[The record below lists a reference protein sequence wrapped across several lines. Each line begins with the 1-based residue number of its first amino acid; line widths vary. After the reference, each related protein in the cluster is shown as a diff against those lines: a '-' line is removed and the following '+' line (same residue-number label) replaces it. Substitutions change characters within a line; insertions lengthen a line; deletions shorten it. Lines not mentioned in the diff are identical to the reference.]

1 MASYSEPAAEFVDD
15 TDVALAMNWW
25 LPVVFGVLLILY
37 SFVVL
42 SFTIE
47 TVWAIAIGLGIGLIL
62 AGIAELMSTAL
73 MTSGRFWGYAL
84 GGLDVVLGILALAW
98 PQATFFVLVRLVA
111 WILLIHG
118 VVDFVRSLEQRHARL
133 REWWLTLLAGLASI
147 AVAFWAIRYVGRS
160 TVILVL
166 WVGIAL
172 LMRGI
177 DFIMTG
183 FNLRGGGRLELAT
196 G

>member
-1 MASYSEPAAEFVDD
+1 MANYSEPTAEFVDD
-15 TDVALAMNWW
+15 TEVALAMNWW

-47 TVWAIAIGLGIGLIL
+47 TVWAIAIGMGIGLIL

-73 MTSGRFWGYAL
+73 LSSGRFWGYVL

-98 PQATFFVLVRLVA
+98 PQATFVVLVRLVA

-118 VVDFVRSLEQRHARL
+118 VVDFVRSMEQRHL
-133 REWWLTLLAGLASI
+133 GFKEWWLTMLAGLASI

-183 FNLRGGGRLELAT
+183 FNQRGRLQFAT
-196 G
+196 A

>member
-1 MASYSEPAAEFVDD
+1 MANYSEPTAEFVDD
-15 TDVALAMNWW
+15 TEVALAMNWW

-47 TVWAIAIGLGIGLIL
+47 TVWAIAIGMGIGLIL

-73 MTSGRFWGYAL
+73 QSSGRFWGYVL

-98 PQATFFVLVRLVA
+98 PQATFVVLVRLVA

-118 VVDFVRSLEQRHARL
+118 VVDFVRSMEQRHAGL
-133 REWWLTLLAGLASI
+133 KEWWLTMLAGLASI

-177 DFIMTG
+177 DFIMSG
-183 FNLRGGGRLELAT
+183 FNQRGRLQFAT
-196 G
+196 A

>member
-15 TDVALAMNWW
+15 TEVALAMNWW

-47 TVWAIAIGLGIGLIL
+47 TVWAIAIGMGIGLIL

-73 MTSGRFWGYAL
+73 MSSGRFWGYVL

-98 PQATFFVLVRLVA
+98 PQATFVVLVRLVA
-111 WILLIHG
+111 WVLLIHG

-183 FNLRGGGRLELAT
+183 FNLRGGGRLQLAT
-196 G
+196 A

>member
-1 MASYSEPAAEFVDD
+1 MASYSEPTAEFVDD
-15 TDVALAMNWW
+15 TEVALAMNWW

-47 TVWAIAIGLGIGLIL
+47 TVWAIAIGMGIGLIL
-62 AGIAELMSTAL
+62 AGIAELMATTLQS
-73 MTSGRFWGYAL
+73 SGRFWGYVL

-98 PQATFFVLVRLVA
+98 PQATFVVLVRLVA

-118 VVDFVRSLEQRHARL
+118 VVDFVRSMEQRHL
-133 REWWLTLLAGLASI
+133 GFKEWWLTMLAGLASI

-183 FNLRGGGRLELAT
+183 FNQRGRLQFAT
-196 G
+196 A

>member
-1 MASYSEPAAEFVDD
+1 MASYSEPTAEFVDD
-15 TDVALAMNWW
+15 TEVALAMNWW

-47 TVWAIAIGLGIGLIL
+47 TVWAIAIGMGVGLIL

-73 MTSGRFWGYAL
+73 LSSGRFWGYVL

-98 PQATFFVLVRLVA
+98 PQATFVVLVRLVA
-111 WILLIHG
+111 WVLLIHG
-118 VVDFVRSLEQRHARL
+118 VVDFVRSMEQRHADL
-133 REWWLTLLAGLASI
+133 KEWWLTMLAGLASI

-183 FNLRGGGRLELAT
+183 FNQRGRLQFAT
-196 G
+196 A

>member
-1 MASYSEPAAEFVDD
+1 MANYSEPTAEFVDD

-42 SFTIE
+42 SFTID
-47 TVWAIAIGLGIGLIL
+47 TVWAIAIGMGIGLIL
-62 AGIAELMSTAL
+62 AGVAELMATAL
-73 MTSGRFWGYAL
+73 LSTGRFWGYLL
-84 GGLDVVLGILALAW
+84 GGLDIVLGIFALAW
-98 PQATFFVLVRLVA
+98 PGATFAVLVRLVA

-118 VVDFVRSLEQRHARL
+118 VVDFVRSFEQRHAGL
-133 REWWLTLLAGLASI
+133 KEWWLTMLAGVASI
-147 AVAFWAIRYVGRS
+147 VVAFWASRYVGRA
-160 TVILVL
+160 TVTLVL

-183 FNLRGGGRLELAT
+183 FNQRGRLQFAT
-196 G
+196 A

>member
-1 MASYSEPAAEFVDD
+1 MTSYPDPTEDL
-15 TDVALAMNWW
+15 TDEAQIALAMNWW

-42 SFTIE
+42 SFTID
-47 TVWAIAIGLGIGLIL
+47 TVWAIAIGMGIGLIL
-62 AGIAELMSTAL
+62 AGIAELMATAL
-73 MTSGRFWGYAL
+73 LSTGRFWGYLL

-98 PQATFFVLVRLVA
+98 PQQTFLVLVRLVA
-111 WILLIHG
+111 WVLLIHG
-118 VVDFVRSLEQRHARL
+118 VVDFVRSFEQRHAGVK
-133 REWWLTLLAGLASI
+133 EWWLTLLAGVASI
-147 AVAFWAIRYVGRS
+147 VVAFWASRYVGRA
-160 TVILVL
+160 TVTLVL

-183 FNLRGGGRLELAT
+183 FNQRGRLQYAVA
-196 G
+196 

>member
-1 MASYSEPAAEFVDD
+1 MASYSEPTAEFVDD
-15 TDVALAMNWW
+15 TEVALAMNWW

-47 TVWAIAIGLGIGLIL
+47 TVWAIAIGMGIGLIL
-62 AGIAELMSTAL
+62 AGIAELMATTLQS
-73 MTSGRFWGYAL
+73 SGRFWGYVL

-98 PQATFFVLVRLVA
+98 PQATFVVLVRLVA

-118 VVDFVRSLEQRHARL
+118 VVDFVRSMEQRHIGFK
-133 REWWLTLLAGLASI
+133 EWWLTMLAGLASI

-183 FNLRGGGRLELAT
+183 FNQRGRLQFAT
-196 G
+196 A

>member
-1 MASYSEPAAEFVDD
+1 MANYSEPTAEFVDD
-15 TDVALAMNWW
+15 TEVALAMNWW

-47 TVWAIAIGLGIGLIL
+47 TVWAIAIGMGIGLIL

-73 MTSGRFWGYAL
+73 LSTGRFWGYVL

-98 PQATFFVLVRLVA
+98 PQATFVVLVRLVA

-118 VVDFVRSLEQRHARL
+118 VVDFVRSMEQRHL
-133 REWWLTLLAGLASI
+133 GFKEWWLTMLAGLASI

-177 DFIMTG
+177 DFIMSG
-183 FNLRGGGRLELAT
+183 FNQRGRLQFAT
-196 G
+196 A

>member
-1 MASYSEPAAEFVDD
+1 MKRSVP
-15 TDVALAMNWW
+15 
-25 LPVVFGVLLILY
+25 
-37 SFVVL
+37 
-42 SFTIE
+42 
-47 TVWAIAIGLGIGLIL
+47 
-62 AGIAELMSTAL
+62 
-73 MTSGRFWGYAL
+73 
-84 GGLDVVLGILALAW
+84 
-98 PQATFFVLVRLVA
+98 LVRLVA

-118 VVDFVRSLEQRHARL
+118 VVDFVRSMEQRHL
-133 REWWLTLLAGLASI
+133 GFKEWWLTMLAGLASI

-183 FNLRGGGRLELAT
+183 FNQRGRLQFAT
-196 G
+196 A

>member
-1 MASYSEPAAEFVDD
+1 MASYSEPTAEFVDD
-15 TDVALAMNWW
+15 TEVALAMNWW

-47 TVWAIAIGLGIGLIL
+47 TVWAIAIGMGIGLIL
-62 AGIAELMSTAL
+62 AGIAELMATTLQS
-73 MTSGRFWGYAL
+73 SGRFWGYVL

-98 PQATFFVLVRLVA
+98 PQATFVVLVRLVA

-118 VVDFVRSLEQRHARL
+118 VVDFVRSMEQRHL
-133 REWWLTLLAGLASI
+133 GFKEWWLTMLAGLASI

-177 DFIMTG
+177 DFIMSG
-183 FNLRGGGRLELAT
+183 FNQRGRLQFAT
-196 G
+196 A